1 MRSYR
6 HFALPIAH
14 KTSNRL
20 LPIGLMV
27 SIVVAVLATTAAA
40 QEAPQYR
47 TDQIDAAA
55 SQGQSAA
62 RASVKDPA
70 RYSTDKIKV
79 DDYFAKSYFPAMTKT
94 GPKEFEALGK
104 LRYELFNTFLRPAT
118 HEAIQKDVTQ
128 AAYAFMAKVVT
139 AKDPPYHPAVRYNA
153 VLVIGMLDQ
162 QYGVEAAGAP
172 RPPQPLPE
180 ANTFL
185 VRILGEA
192 SKNNPVV
199 TPALVVGSL
208 IGLQRH
214 AQFRQSLPPE
224 AVTAMTDAVLKIAT
238 RDEPIQEADR
248 DTMAW
253 IRVKAAEV
261 LAHLGTVGPDNAI
274 HDALLKLINTSRSLD
289 DRCVVA
295 AQLPKI
301 KYEGAKV
308 DGKATADA
316 IFKLAR
322 DVGDAEKTRA
332 TDFEGLRIGGVV
344 GTAPTTRNP
353 QAGLDPYGMPEPFA
367 RGPLLARVIQLRAGL
382 GAVKPVL
389 PTELQTKAD
398 TILKA
403 IGAVIEAASN
413 KDTGDLVVTERVKAM
428 AKAMELAVP
437 KEADAKE
444 DLATVLD
451 PGAAATEAA
460 PPATD
465 APAAVPENPP
475 APAEGTAAPPDT
487 PTEEPPAASEPAP
500 AATPEPPPAAAPET
514 PPAAASEAA
523 PAN

>member
-6 HFALPIAH
+6 HFALPIAQR
-14 KTSNRL
+14 TGCRL
-20 LPIGLMV
+20 LLV
-27 SIVVAVLATTAAA
+27 SIVLTLLATAASA

-47 TDQIDAAA
+47 TDQIDADA
-55 SQGQSAA
+55 SRGQSAA
-62 RASVKDPA
+62 RASIKDPA
-70 RYSTDKIKV
+70 RFSTDKAKV
-79 DDYFAKSYFPAMTKT
+79 DDYFAKSYFPAMTQA
-94 GPKEFEALGK
+94 GPKEFESLGK

-118 HEAIQKDVTQ
+118 HEAFQQDVTQ
-128 AAYAFMAKVVT
+128 LAYAFMTRVVT

-162 QYGVEAAGAP
+162 RYGVEAAGANK
-172 RPPQPLPE
+172 PPQPLPD

-192 SKNNPVV
+192 NKNNPIV

-214 AQFRQSLPPE
+214 AQFRQSLTPE

-238 RDEPIQEADR
+238 RDEPILEADR
-248 DTMAW
+248 ETMAW

-261 LAHLGTVGPDNAI
+261 LAQLGTVGPDNAI

-289 DRCVVA
+289 DRCLVA

-301 KYEGAKV
+301 NYEGAKV
-308 DGKATADA
+308 DGKATADI

-344 GTAPTTRNP
+344 GAPPTTRNP
-353 QAGLDPYGMPEPFA
+353 RSGLDPYGMPEPFA
-367 RGPLLARVIQLRAGL
+367 RGPLLARAIQLRAGI

-389 PTELQTKAD
+389 PTELQAKAD
-398 TILKA
+398 EIIKA

-437 KEADAKE
+437 KESDAKE
-444 DLATVLD
+444 DLAGVLD
-451 PGAAATEAA
+451 PGATATEA
-460 PPATD
+460 PPATTD
-465 APAAVPENPP
+465 APAAAPENSP
-475 APAEGTAAPPDT
+475 APPSAEGAAAAPAATDQASPP
-487 PTEEPPAASEPAP
+487 PTTEPAP
-500 AATPEPPPAAAPET
+500 AVPPATTPETPTPET
-514 PPAAASEAA
+514 PPAASPEAA